1 MADVSRSVRPYA
13 WTRGRTWSSHSLAVE
28 ALVQTIDLG
37 WSANQLDVA
46 EYRAVAAL
54 CHSPQ
59 STAEVAALLG
69 LPLGVAR
76 VLLSDMVDL
85 GLLAVNQ
92 PLAGRGVP
100 DVEIMERVLSGLRR
114 L

>member
-1 MADVSRSVRPYA
+1 MADSVRPYA
-13 WTRGRTWSSHSLAVE
+13 WTRGRTRSNHSLAVE
-28 ALVQTIDLG
+28 TLLQTIDPN
-37 WSANQLDVA
+37 WQPEVSEHRVVA
-46 EYRAVAAL
+46 EL
-54 CHSPQ
+54 CQSPQ

-92 PLAGRGVP
+92 PVLDMGAP
-100 DVEIMERVLSGLRR
+100 CVEVMERVLSGLRR

>member
-1 MADVSRSVRPYA
+1 MGDVSRSVRPYA
-13 WTRGRTWSSHSLAVE
+13 WTRGRTRSNHSLAVE
-28 ALVQTIDLG
+28 TLLQTIDPG
-37 WSANQLDVA
+37 WQLDVS

-54 CHSPQ
+54 CQSPQ

-69 LPLGVAR
+69 LPLSVAR

-92 PLAGRGVP
+92 PAAGAGVP
-100 DVEIMERVLSGLRR
+100 GVEVMERVLSGLRR